1 MFQEQA
7 DAPVSRIALVPLRF
21 SGLFHGYV
29 RKYGVS
35 DLACGGGGFGTQGGD
50 QLAFI
55 ISVVRGGAAIL
66 PMVLVLSRIF
76 GMNGVWLSFPLAEF
90 ITCIIS
96 VGGVWKSGMI
106 TRRQNSRDSA
116 EIFYGKEKENA
127 V

>member
-1 MFQEQA
+1 MQ
-7 DAPVSRIALVPLRF
+7 P
-21 SGLFHGYV
+21 
-29 RKYGVS
+29 K
-35 DLACGGGGFGTQGGD
+35 
-50 QLAFI
+50 LAFI

-106 TRRQNSRDSA
+106 TRRQNSRESA